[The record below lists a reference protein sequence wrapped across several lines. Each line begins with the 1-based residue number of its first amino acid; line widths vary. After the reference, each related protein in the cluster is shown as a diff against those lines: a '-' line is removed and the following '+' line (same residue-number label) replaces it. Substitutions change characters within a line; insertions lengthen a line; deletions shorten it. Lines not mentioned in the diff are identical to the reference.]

1 MLGVADDRDDLGD
14 LLLSELTCSLA
25 HVNVALLADDIGESS
40 TNTLKR
46 RVKIDS
52 ETINIP

>member
-14 LLLSELTCSLA
+14 LLLGELTSSLA
-25 HVNVALLADDIGESS
+25 HVDIALLADDIGEST

-46 RVKIDS
+46 TVKADS